1 MKDKL
6 TKELK
11 RIISA
16 YEDLVKGI
24 DRSAKEKEKLEGRAY
39 GGILRAGKGK
49 LVESIAK
56 ELFRIAWEDL
66 GNDENRLKFRNG
78 KIRIPI
84 KDVKKYVQRLKNH
97 EVRKYILKNSNEM
110 FYEIKPDIQV
120 YIDNRFKVYIECKA
134 YTEVAMLKRILVDCT
149 LVKHIYPDVKF
160 LLFQLESQLGGDYSK
175 IYKKVN
181 VGSPSVHTLL
191 SYFDI
196 DLNIITLLRGERKV
210 DEPIHK
216 EKFFKPLELK
226 SLKKAIEIIKELL
239 IALSNK

>member
-6 TKELK
+6 TNELK

-84 KDVKKYVQRLKNH
+84 KDVKKYVKRLKNH
-97 EVRKYILKNSNEM
+97 
-110 FYEIKPDIQV
+110 
-120 YIDNRFKVYIECKA
+120 
-134 YTEVAMLKRILVDCT
+134 
-149 LVKHIYPDVKF
+149 
-160 LLFQLESQLGGDYSK
+160 
-175 IYKKVN
+175 
-181 VGSPSVHTLL
+181 
-191 SYFDI
+191 
-196 DLNIITLLRGERKV
+196 
-210 DEPIHK
+210 
-216 EKFFKPLELK
+216 
-226 SLKKAIEIIKELL
+226 
-239 IALSNK
+239 

>member
-6 TKELK
+6 TNELK

-24 DRSAKEKEKLEGRAY
+24 DRSAKEKEKLEGRSY

-97 EVRKYILKNSNEM
+97 
-110 FYEIKPDIQV
+110 
-120 YIDNRFKVYIECKA
+120 
-134 YTEVAMLKRILVDCT
+134 
-149 LVKHIYPDVKF
+149 
-160 LLFQLESQLGGDYSK
+160 
-175 IYKKVN
+175 
-181 VGSPSVHTLL
+181 
-191 SYFDI
+191 
-196 DLNIITLLRGERKV
+196 
-210 DEPIHK
+210 
-216 EKFFKPLELK
+216 
-226 SLKKAIEIIKELL
+226 
-239 IALSNK
+239 

>member
-6 TKELK
+6 TNELK

-66 GNDENRLKFRNG
+66 GND
-78 KIRIPI
+78 
-84 KDVKKYVQRLKNH
+84 VKKYVQRLKNH
-97 EVRKYILKNSNEM
+97 EVREYILKNSNEM

-160 LLFQLESQLGGDYSK
+160 LLFQLESQLGGDYSE

-210 DEPIHK
+210 DKPIHK
-216 EKFFKPLELK
+216 KKFFKPLELK

-239 IALSNK
+239 ITY